1 MYFSEYCSVRRP
13 ARHIRR
19 TYILW
24 LGIRDWSG
32 TTAIFEMIDRLL
44 FVLMLIEILHTVRI
58 FIRSHMLVVETFLIV
73 GLIAR
78 IRRMLVL
85 TLQAEGLTKNV
96 RWIQGGKE
104 VFEASMVELLVLALI
119 SSPWFSRSAQCARPD
134 QRVRRRH

>member
-1 MYFSEYCSVRRP
+1 M
-13 ARHIRR
+13 
-19 TYILW
+19 W